1 MVKHCYECH
10 SEKSDDVSG
19 GLLLDSRSAIRKG
32 GDSGPA
38 VVPGDPD
45 KSLLLEA
52 MSYEDRDLQMPPDSK
67 LSPKIVAD
75 FRVWIQSGAVD
86 PRSAT
91 TDKPRNKFNL
101 QQRRAEHWAWHSI
114 IKPNAQASIDSL
126 VEHKLS
132 QQNLV
137 AAGLATDREL
147 IRRLSFDLLGLP
159 PTPSEIRE
167 FQADMK
173 RSRHDALSKWVN
185 RFFLIGGVAFSFA
198 ITNHIQ
204 PMPTPMFSEPRA
216 L

>member
-1 MVKHCYECH
+1 MGLVAQQETSPTDPDKIAFFENRIRPVLVKHCYECH

-91 TDKPRNKFNL
+91 TGKPKNEFNL
-101 QQRRAEHWAWHSI
+101 QQRRAEHWAWHF
-114 IKPNAQASIDSL
+114 
-126 VEHKLS
+126 H
-132 QQNLV
+132 
-137 AAGLATDREL
+137 DRW
-147 IRRLSFDLLGLP
+147 
-159 PTPSEIRE
+159 
-167 FQADMK
+167 
-173 RSRHDALSKWVN
+173 SRH
-185 RFFLIGGVAFSFA
+185 
-198 ITNHIQ
+198 T
-204 PMPTPMFSEPRA
+204 EPFPID
-216 L
+216 